1 MEKKQGIFISYR
13 RDTGS
18 MMSRMIYDRLRLE
31 KGYHCFLDVQELKA
45 GNFREKIKQK
55 MSECDI
61 FILVLSRNALDRCS
75 NPEDNVRREIE
86 TAKEMG
92 LTFIPAMSDDFI
104 WPEKMPEGLEYIKD
118 INAIPYMQV
127 YSESFFERLYTFIE
141 SKRAES
147 AVENETP
154 IITPEKP
161 IISKPGSSGSK
172 PGSSRPVLYA
182 TKRNTLLLWITIPS
196 LCFVLFLLYISIN
209 AGMTS
214 RRSASAP
221 TETASKPSSQAEAR
235 VTEKTETDTAAAE
248 TEPRTEA
255 DTAAAETEPETEPRS
270 KTDEQ
275 YSPHLWGDYSPSG
288 TAIIETL
295 DGTRYTA
302 IANSLV
308 LKTDEVVRSRSE
320 QLYKGLDNPAN
331 DDDDSGISDLISF
344 GEIESVT
351 RNGDKLDV
359 VDIDGLTTS
368 LGLLEE
374 GEILFI
380 GEKDTGTPTS
390 VLEKDIRSI
399 TFDRSS
405 TPPTEIKYCT
415 VRLDSGFYKSP
426 VAFLWFNV
434 NANEGQGWPSMYLAQ
449 DLRVYAGIPLPVKR
463 IQELIVTKNGNP
475 SNILTVT
482 EDNPHPEQTEMTIK
496 LTTGEEA
503 YIITGHYF
511 NIYTMSAYG
520 ALREPS
526 VSELRSIEM
535 EIE

>member
-31 KGYHCFLDVQELKA
+31 KGYHCFLDVQELQA

-154 IITPEKP
+154 IIIPEKP
-161 IISKPGSSGSK
+161 SVRKPWIFRPIQIDTKTKNILIWIAVLLSG
-172 PGSSRPVLYA
+172 
-182 TKRNTLLLWITIPS
+182 
-196 LCFVLFLLYISIN
+196 FLLCLLSIAVM
-209 AGMTS
+209 AGLS
-214 RRSASAP
+214 HRRSASAP

-235 VTEKTETDTAAAE
+235 VTEKTEADTAAAE
-248 TEPRTEA
+248 TEPRTIA
-255 DTAAAETEPETEPRS
+255 DTAAAETEPRS

-308 LKTDEVVRSRSE
+308 LKTDEVESSGSE

-331 DDDDSGISDLISF
+331 DDDSGISDLISF

-434 NANEGQGWPSMYLAQ
+434 NANEGQGWPWMYLAQ

-482 EDNPHPEQTEMTIK
+482 EDNPHPEQTEMTIR

-511 NIYTMSAYG
+511 SIYTMSAYG

-535 EIE
+535 E